1 MTCSRR
7 RCVSARQLEQNTV
20 IRGYR
25 IGVYQVNTAYMN
37 TANVLEKLMKGG
49 NSKERAEAII
59 KEAEASSNP
68 EYILHYYGVK

>member
-1 MTCSRR
+1 
-7 RCVSARQLEQNTV
+7 
-20 IRGYR
+20 
-25 IGVYQVNTAYMN
+25 MN